1 MRKTLAL
8 ITLLSI
14 LLSACGTATPAPG
27 LPTPTTGLA
36 SAPPTSAP
44 AESSSSGTGGSETL
58 PTSAPT
64 AAPPATAPAIKTD
77 FTPTDP
83 TTVNLAAGKPQFVE
97 FFAFW

>member
-1 MRKTLAL
+1 MRKILVLTILV
-8 ITLLSI
+8 SV
-14 LLSACGTATPAPG
+14 LLSACAAAANPAPG
-27 LPTPTTGLA
+27 LPTPTGAAGPTRTTGLS

-44 AESSSSGTGGSETL
+44 GEAAAL
-58 PTSAPT
+58 PDTPAPAPT
-64 AAPPATAPAIKTD
+64 VAVKTD